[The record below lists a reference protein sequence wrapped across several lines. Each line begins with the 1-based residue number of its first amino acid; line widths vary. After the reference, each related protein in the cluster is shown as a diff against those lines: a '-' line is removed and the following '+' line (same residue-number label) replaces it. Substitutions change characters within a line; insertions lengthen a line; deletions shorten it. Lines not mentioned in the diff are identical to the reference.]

1 MDAAKHTVRNAKNYI
16 ISHSLCLP
24 LYRIFRK
31 TASPKESLQKYYSLG
46 EHLGSGNFADVYRAE
61 LHPRPASASA
71 GSGQSSG
78 RTFETGGRLLPIPK
92 AVAVKCIHRQRASM
106 EEVMR
111 EVEVTKLIAHPVR
124 NEPAERS
131 Q

>member
-1 MDAAKHTVRNAKNYI
+1 MPK